1 MKQVIQCKRKK
12 FGLVVEEKLLSV
24 SERIKQFNKLEME
37 KNDPKVYL
45 ERRRSVLGKYVV
57 YEPDNNA
64 GRVLDDECECS
75 FCLKDLYYHFCKNF
89 NRHYDNCQN
98 IGSIMFCECYLIKL
112 KKQHKLEQRIIEK
125 VIEESE
131 APPEKET
138 IEIESNEQ
146 DQYINDAI
154 KNDMS
159 TDGPEN
165 AKNVDFGVLEEKL
178 VRQTQNNG
186 YEQFMR
192 LKVAQECRGSC
203 CTECD
208 ALRAELGHKHF
219 PICDKCF
226 EPIVK
231 SGEKSLCF
239 CDGTFVKHNKSANE
253 SMKSFLDDLKV
264 KLRIK
269 NAERHKENNE
279 TEEETAGEGE
289 SDFIEEK
296 KIDDVLNEKDEV
308 QLAETLRDDGIVSI
322 RESGEDAALRKELE
336 DRDLINEENDVVQID
351 EPGENAE
358 QTKDSG
364 ENDVVQIDESGEDAG
379 QTNESGKDAEITS
392 ETQNAV
398 DEERNTQN
406 ELNASTTERTGG
418 SENEESNEEK
428 TERSVIV
435 DSSVHASA
443 MSVCSA
449 KNCVVRSSAYAKYN
463 DLSYEEQYWLAVYC
477 VRKIVKILPA
487 KKRRVLNNL
496 RKIETFLLGEKFSY
510 FSKEHVHPFM
520 FEVLAYFREH
530 GVRVQGLFRLP
541 GKLSIY
547 NKMLQD
553 LREGRRIVLKDYNIR
568 DVASFFK
575 AYIREDLNGI
585 IVPSIIETIY
595 ECFTSDSYKIK
606 DEVSQYLPFV
616 FLGDRRELLMQ
627 ILGLYKLLAANKD
640 TTNMNI
646 TNLAICS
653 APSFFPKQVITDYQV
668 VVKQIQVIENLFG
681 LDYKHVPIKFIQ
693 RSKEFSREVEI
704 TESDEYD
711 YGFSVLSAHETEIS
725 S

>member
-24 SERIKQFNKLEME
+24 SERIKQFNKLETE

-45 ERRRSVLGKYVV
+45 ERRRSVLGRYVV

-64 GRVLDDECECS
+64 GKVLDDECGCS

-89 NRHYDNCQN
+89 NKHYDDCQN

-131 APPEKET
+131 APVKKET

-146 DQYINDAI
+146 DQYISDAI
-154 KNDMS
+154 KNDVS
-159 TDGPEN
+159 TNGFEN
-165 AKNVDFGVLEEKL
+165 TKDVDFRVLEEKL
-178 VRQTQNNG
+178 IRQTQNNE
-186 YEQFMR
+186 YERFMR
-192 LKVAQECRGSC
+192 LRVARDCRNNC
-203 CTECD
+203 CVECD
-208 ALRAELGHKHF
+208 TLRADLGHENSQ
-219 PICDKCF
+219 ICDKCL

-264 KLRIK
+264 KLKIRSAQK
-269 NAERHKENNE
+269 HKENVEMENV
-279 TEEETAGEGE
+279 ALFKDRD
-289 SDFIEEK
+289 SDFIEDRR
-296 KIDDVLNEKDEV
+296 IDDVLDGKSEELVENDGFVGMDRCKKPDEEVTEANDEEHSKSEKSEKNVYGAGDGMSESAKDLSEVVNDGDDAQGELSESTASKGEMGCIDAEPLKNTENERNMNEK
-308 QLAETLRDDGIVSI
+308 
-322 RESGEDAALRKELE
+322 
-336 DRDLINEENDVVQID
+336 
-351 EPGENAE
+351 
-358 QTKDSG
+358 SG
-364 ENDVVQIDESGEDAG
+364 ENE
-379 QTNESGKDAEITS
+379 
-392 ETQNAV
+392 
-398 DEERNTQN
+398 
-406 ELNASTTERTGG
+406 
-418 SENEESNEEK
+418 
-428 TERSVIV
+428 TERSAHV
-435 DSSVHASA
+435 DSSVHASVV
-443 MSVCSA
+443 SVCSA
-449 KNCVVRSSAYAKYN
+449 KNCVGRSSAHVNYY
-463 DLSYEEQYWLAVYC
+463 DLNYEEQYWLAVYC

-510 FSKEHVHPFM
+510 FSKEKVNPFI
-520 FEVLAYFREH
+520 FEVLSYFRAQ
-530 GVRVQGLFRLP
+530 GVLVQGLFRLP

-547 NKMLQD
+547 NKMLRD
-553 LREGRRIVLKDYNIR
+553 LREGKKIILEEYNIR

-627 ILGLYKLLAANKD
+627 ILSLYKLLAANKD

-711 YGFSVLSAHETEIS
+711 YGFSVLSAQETEIS